1 MLHSQKTR
9 RSPSGNYMVG
19 QVCESHVSHPEKN
32 SSSIG
37 AVLFQNVIRQCGL
50 LIDENGSGE
59 ILLYAILVLN
69 TMT

>member
-1 MLHSQKTR
+1 
-9 RSPSGNYMVG
+9 MVG
-19 QVCESHVSHPEKN
+19 QACESHVSHPEKN